1 MKLDQVHV
9 EWSRRHFNM
18 MADGGTWGVPRSG
31 LLYVRRGDRLVLQSR
46 MPYDPA
52 MPLTEKQ
59 LDEQQHADIKLIKK
73 HFEAAGIK
81 VET

>member
-18 MADGGTWGVPRSG
+18 MADGGTWGIPRSG
-31 LLYVRRGDRLVLQSR
+31 LLYIKRGDRLVLLAR
-46 MPYDPA
+46 MPHDPA
-52 MPLTEKQ
+52 MPITEKQ
-59 LDEQQHADIKLIKK
+59 LDEQQHADIEIIKE
-73 HFEAAGIK
+73 HFKAAGIE

>member
-1 MKLDQVHV
+1 MKLNQAHV

-31 LLYVRRGDRLVLQSR
+31 LLYVKRGDRLVLQAR

-52 MPLTEKQ
+52 MPITEKL
-59 LDEQQHADIKLIKK
+59 LDIQQNADIEIIKR
-73 HFEAAGIK
+73 HFGAAGIV